1 MKKILLFAALAAF
14 ASCSSD
20 DSQSNPVNE
29 PQPIYT
35 PKGKLKIIKNIIH
48 LDSVRSIDGVITRFP
63 YDAFIDNEYIYG
75 ENGFLT
81 KATEKSKDFF
91 VNQTIESSIEYVY
104 KDGKVTNKRYFSN
117 GNLTNNYTYTYTNN
131 LITREESGAK
141 ITNFIYNPNNEV
153 VREEIFTRGETKP
166 RAIYEFTYESGNII
180 SISLTMNNTTTKE
193 LFKYDD
199 KNNPNKDMYPEALLK
214 ILRVSKNN
222 PINDNFR
229 EYSFEYNSDK
239 YPIKRSAND
248 NYSDTTFE
256 YFK

>member
-1 MKKILLFAALAAF
+1 MKKLLLVAVVAAF

-20 DSQSNPVNE
+20 EAIVEVETIS
-29 PQPIYT
+29 T
-35 PKGKLKIIKNIIH
+35 FPKGKLKKMQNVIH
-48 LDSVRSIDGVITRFP
+48 LELVHTSPDGITRTP
-63 YDAFIDNEYIYG
+63 YDAFVNYDYTYGQHNFVTKEDEYSIHYNGIDVE
-75 ENGFLT
+75 T
-81 KATEKSKDFF
+81 KK
-91 VNQTIESSIEYVY
+91 SIEYVY
-104 KDGKVTNKRYFSN
+104 KDGKVTDKKYFSN

-131 LITREESGAK
+131 LITREESGIK
-141 ITNFIYNPNNEV
+141 ITNFIYNTNNEV

-166 RAIYEFTYESGNII
+166 RAIYDFTYESGNVV

-199 KNNPNKDMYPEALLK
+199 KNNSNKDMYPEALLK

-222 PINDNFR
+222 PINDSFR
-229 EYSFEYNSDK
+229 EYSFEYNSDE
-239 YPIKRSAND
+239 YPIKRSAKD